1 MKKYARLIRTLDFSC
16 LDTNQFDIFMEIMVN
31 NLEAEFTGVRTLK
44 LANYD
49 ITHSDLLSILTRLPS
64 LRALDIKHIKL
75 KDSPSFSLF
84 HLLSNFQ
91 QLDSLSLEFSKED
104 ILEASSQDNLR
115 PLSNLV
121 ELRLHLTGLAGS
133 VSFLDLSIIPAQL
146 PRLRVLDIKKVFVQE
161 PTLTDLLVSTGHGL
175 RELVLSGV
183 PVHAEA
189 MTRFGPYLNNLHK
202 LDLSRAILRDYN
214 GVIAAIQHCHSLR
227 ELTINSFSRKPVWE
241 AVVRS
246 CPELQA
252 FHADHARHSVSS
264 EALHHLGT
272 LTRLE
277 RLCLLRCGSWSFE
290 DLRWVLESFPLLDE
304 FEFSRMDVSIPNHG
318 WLVANAGSMPRA
330 SSHVEEEGAMEEQTT
345 MPSRTSSHVKEEE
358 GQISSGK
365 ATMAITT
372 GLQSFQPLKD
382 ICQSFCGLHL
392 YPNDPKRQV
401 IAYHYCHNLDE
412 DRYQC
417 LMYSSDTPEAK
428 LMGVEY
434 IISEKL
440 FNTLDANEKKYWH
453 SHKYEIESGILVQVS
468 MTLVPEM
475 VSRNE
480 EHTQLKTLVNTY
492 GKIWQLWPVNDQGE
506 CKHVPTGPAQL
517 LMAFTEGGQVNKALL
532 DKRDKDMGISTE
544 EKHKERVEIRGNP
557 VAEGAD
563 QWVRGG
569 KVWQVED
576 LGDKGVVATP
586 LPV

>member
-1 MKKYARLIRTLDFSC
+1 MVLPFIWKTVSNTRPPALPAMKKYARLIRTLDFSC

-252 FHADHARHSVSS
+252 FHAVCTLGGIYSLPPKAFTVLQGGCKKLRRLKTYHSLTRARCLQYSKVWGCFQGLEELSLTCGWRTESFQVDVQDMRTIFSALSALTRLRVLEFYNLEDHARHSVSS

-318 WLVANAGSMPRA
+318 WLVANAGSVRL
-330 SSHVEEEGAMEEQTT
+330 
-345 MPSRTSSHVKEEE
+345 
-358 GQISSGK
+358 ISSGK
-365 ATMAITT
+365 SRAD
-372 GLQSFQPLKD
+372 L
-382 ICQSFCGLHL
+382 
-392 YPNDPKRQV
+392 
-401 IAYHYCHNLDE
+401 
-412 DRYQC
+412 
-417 LMYSSDTPEAK
+417 
-428 LMGVEY
+428 
-434 IISEKL
+434 IS
-440 FNTLDANEKKYWH
+440 
-453 SHKYEIESGILVQVS
+453 
-468 MTLVPEM
+468 
-475 VSRNE
+475 
-480 EHTQLKTLVNTY
+480 
-492 GKIWQLWPVNDQGE
+492 
-506 CKHVPTGPAQL
+506 
-517 LMAFTEGGQVNKALL
+517 
-532 DKRDKDMGISTE
+532 
-544 EKHKERVEIRGNP
+544 
-557 VAEGAD
+557 
-563 QWVRGG
+563 
-569 KVWQVED
+569 
-576 LGDKGVVATP
+576 LG
-586 LPV
+586 

>member
-1 MKKYARLIRTLDFSC
+1 MMINREKMATLELEQVRVYHQNRIRGMLKSASVHAPGLPIPVKEPRLLVPELMMVVIEYSHPRTWPTLCLLNKDWSSMVLPFIWKTVSNTRPPALPAMKKYARLIRTLDFSC

-252 FHADHARHSVSS
+252 FHAVCTLALTRLRVLEFYNLEDHARHSVSS

-318 WLVANAGSMPRA
+318 WLVANAGSVRL
-330 SSHVEEEGAMEEQTT
+330 
-345 MPSRTSSHVKEEE
+345 
-358 GQISSGK
+358 ISSGK
-365 ATMAITT
+365 SRAD
-372 GLQSFQPLKD
+372 L
-382 ICQSFCGLHL
+382 
-392 YPNDPKRQV
+392 
-401 IAYHYCHNLDE
+401 
-412 DRYQC
+412 
-417 LMYSSDTPEAK
+417 
-428 LMGVEY
+428 
-434 IISEKL
+434 IS
-440 FNTLDANEKKYWH
+440 
-453 SHKYEIESGILVQVS
+453 
-468 MTLVPEM
+468 
-475 VSRNE
+475 
-480 EHTQLKTLVNTY
+480 
-492 GKIWQLWPVNDQGE
+492 
-506 CKHVPTGPAQL
+506 
-517 LMAFTEGGQVNKALL
+517 
-532 DKRDKDMGISTE
+532 
-544 EKHKERVEIRGNP
+544 
-557 VAEGAD
+557 
-563 QWVRGG
+563 
-569 KVWQVED
+569 
-576 LGDKGVVATP
+576 LG
-586 LPV
+586 